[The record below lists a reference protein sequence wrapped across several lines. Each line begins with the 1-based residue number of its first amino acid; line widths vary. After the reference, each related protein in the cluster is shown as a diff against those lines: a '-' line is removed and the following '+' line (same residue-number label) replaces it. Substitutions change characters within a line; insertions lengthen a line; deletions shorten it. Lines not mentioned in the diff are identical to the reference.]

1 MDDQKIKLVINS
13 LVDVIQ
19 DILPEV
25 QLPDVIKTEDTE
37 LIKATKNFLA
47 GTSLTVNDD
56 LLKSVFNSLNG
67 NMGNLSYEM
76 KPIDIEG
83 IINFPSDKTEGDVTA
98 YKKEATE
105 LINKML
111 SEVEVSDKWLNSFLE
126 ILEINLSFVPGTLS
140 DRQISLFDQAKFT
153 ASVALNMAIAGDSKE
168 SVSEGDELFLLY
180 SMDFS
185 GIQDF
190 IYTINSKGALKM
202 LRARS
207 FYLEI
212 LMENVIDDLLSE
224 LGLSRIDLIYSGG
237 GHCYMFLPNTEEI
250 IKKLDDYNLKVY
262 DWLIDKF
269 DISLFIGHGYS
280 PCSINSLKNI
290 PDGSYSEIFRRT
302 SRMISDHKANRYKAE
317 QIIAINNR
325 DHDDY
330 TRECKVC
337 KRLDKLNSE
346 NECSI
351 CSAIKDFSKHI
362 QKDDYFVVSKD
373 QSQGLPLPG
382 GYSMEGHERLPDNE
396 FVRAYRKKAVSD
408 TTGRTIG
415 IWVGDYTSDK
425 TLEEMAQDAKD
436 RGMIDRIGVYRA
448 DVDNLG
454 SSISFGF
461 SGSPGGP
468 NILKT
473 ATLSRQLTLF
483 FKHYINHILS
493 NPSYS
498 TDGTV
503 TKGRNA
509 TICYAGG
516 DDLSI
521 VGEWFDV
528 VELAIDLRND
538 FQKYSQSSLSISGGI
553 GIYDHKYP
561 ISRTAYETAELEDM
575 SKKNPG
581 KDSITLLCDG
591 EYHYCEDPDGRTIKL
606 SDGTYKWEEFIDEV
620 IGSKMRILMDFFDN
634 SPSRGMN
641 FMYNLLDLVR
651 NQSERINFARFVY
664 TLSRLEPGRSAPP
677 EEKQQYKVFA
687 DNMSQWIKNDKDRRQ
702 LKTAMTLYAYISRNR
717 EDK

>member
-1 MDDQKIKLVINS
+1 MDEKKIKLVIYS
-13 LVDVIQ
+13 LVDVVR
-19 DILPEV
+19 DVLPEV
-25 QLPDVIKTEDTE
+25 LLPDVINYEDAE
-37 LIKATKNFLA
+37 IIDVTKNLLI
-47 GTSLTVNDD
+47 GTSVTVNDD
-56 LLKSVFNSLNG
+56 LMGSIFNSLNG
-67 NMGNLSYEM
+67 NKEDFCYDM
-76 KPIDIEG
+76 KPIDMDG
-83 IINFPSDKTEGDVTA
+83 IINHPSDKTESEVTSYKSDV
-98 YKKEATE
+98 TE
-105 LINKML
+105 LINKKL
-111 SEVEVSDKWLNSFLE
+111 SEVEITDSWLNSFIEMLE
-126 ILEINLSFVPGTLS
+126 IYLSFVPGTMTN
-140 DRQISLFDQAKFT
+140 REISLFDQAKFIT
-153 ASVALNMAIAGDSKE
+153 SIALNNSTVNDSNE
-168 SVSEGDELFLLY
+168 SVSGGDELFLLY

-212 LMENVIDDLLSE
+212 LMENVIDELLSE
-224 LGLSRIDLIYSGG
+224 LGLSRINLIYSGG
-237 GHCYMFLPNTEEI
+237 GHCYMLLPNTEETI
-250 IKKLDDYNLKVY
+250 AKLDEYNLKVN
-262 DWLIDKF
+262 DWLLDKF

-280 PCSINSLKNI
+280 SCSINSLKNN
-290 PDGSYSEIFRRT
+290 PDGSYSEMFRRT

-325 DHDDY
+325 VHDDY
-330 TRECKVC
+330 SRECIVC
-337 KRLDKLNSE
+337 KRLDRLNSE

-362 QKDDYFVVSKD
+362 LKDDYFVVSKD
-373 QSQGLPLPG
+373 QEKGLSLPG
-382 GYSMEGHERLPDNE
+382 GYSMEGYERLPDNE
-396 FVRAYRKKAVSD
+396 YVRAYRKRTVSD
-408 TTGRTIG
+408 TTGRSIG
-415 IWVGDYTSDK
+415 IWVGDYTSGK
-425 TLEEMAQDAKD
+425 TLEEMAEDAKN

-461 SGSPGGP
+461 SGSPGGS

-473 ATLSRQLTLF
+473 AALSRQLTLF
-483 FKHYINHILS
+483 FKHHINHILS
-493 NPSYS
+493 SPSY
-498 TDGTV
+498 GANGNN

-516 DDLSI
+516 DDLFI

-528 VELAIDLRND
+528 VELAIDLRNY
-538 FQKYSQSSLSISGGI
+538 FKKFSQDSLSISGGI
-553 GIYDHKYP
+553 GIYDQKYP

-591 EYHYCEDPDGRTIKL
+591 EYHYSEESDGRTIKL

-620 IGSKMRILMDFFDN
+620 VGSKMKILADFFDN

-641 FMYNLLDLVR
+641 FMYNLLVLVR

-664 TLSRLEPGRSAPP
+664 TLSRLEPGRSASP

-687 DNMSQWIKNDKDRRQ
+687 DHMTKWVKADKDRRQ

-717 EDK
+717 EGG